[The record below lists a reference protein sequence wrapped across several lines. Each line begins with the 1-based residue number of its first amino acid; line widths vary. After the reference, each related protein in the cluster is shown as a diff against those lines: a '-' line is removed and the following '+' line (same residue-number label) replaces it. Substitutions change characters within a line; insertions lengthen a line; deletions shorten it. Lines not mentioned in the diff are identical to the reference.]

1 MAKPNLIS
9 RIDVRES
16 PAGSGLVKIGQSANN
31 DLYSDISTNFQQIQ
45 NLMAG

>member
-16 PAGSGLVKIGQSANN
+16 PAGLVKIGQSANN

-45 NLMAG
+45 NLIAG